1 MKIIALFLAMGL
13 ERLATHLFHW
23 RELRWRDPLFDL
35 GLTHSARLGRVWPY
49 LWLVLTLAAAV
60 APVVILRFTLED
72 ALLGLPYLAISV
84 VVLFLCLGP
93 QDIGEEVDRWCRAL
107 SDGDE
112 ENERIYGHA
121 LLESGFTGVGT
132 SRGDVPGAVFVQANN
147 RIFAVIFW
155 FVLLGPIGA
164 WLFRVSDLARRRAL
178 FQAERDNT
186 ESAVAPDCERRANDV
201 HAVLAWLPARIAA
214 VGYTLAGNY
223 DAGREAWAARSPDGS
238 LEARNDHLLREVGLA
253 ALSLSRE
260 ADEADTAWFIRAARA
275 AKNLALR
282 TLWFW
287 LVGVAVLTLF
297 GVAV

>member
-23 RELRWRDPLFDL
+23 RELRWLDPLFDI

-72 ALLGLPYLAISV
+72 ALLGLPYLVISV

-121 LLESGFTGVGT
+121 LLERGFTGVET

-178 FQAERDNT
+178 FQAERDNP
-186 ESAVAPDCERRANDV
+186 ESVVAPDCEKRANDV
-201 HAVLAWLPARIAA
+201 HAILAWLPARIAA

-223 DAGREAWAARSPDGS
+223 DAGREAWGVRSPAGS
-238 LEARNDHLLREVGLA
+238 FEARNEHLLREVGLA

-260 ADEADTAWFIRAARA
+260 TDEADTAWFIRAARA